1 MSTFHLAGREAP
13 RRSIVE
19 GNSSAVVVV
28 EGSGVVVGIVV
39 GLAGVPYIVAELS
52 TVQKWRGKG
61 RKNARGK
68 RTIGEGRDDSL
79 NREEQS
85 N

>member
-1 MSTFHLAGREAP
+1 M
-13 RRSIVE
+13 E

-52 TVQKWRGKG
+52 TVQKWGG

-68 RTIGEGRDDSL
+68 RTQLERVGATR
-79 NREEQS
+79 
-85 N
+85 